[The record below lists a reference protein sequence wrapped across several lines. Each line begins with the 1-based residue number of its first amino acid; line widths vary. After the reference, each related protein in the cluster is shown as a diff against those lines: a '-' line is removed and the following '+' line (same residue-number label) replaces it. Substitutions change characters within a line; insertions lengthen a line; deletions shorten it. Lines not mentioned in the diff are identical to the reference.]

1 MLFTS
6 ATIMIIEM
14 PNLKMI
20 YNILVIIMVIMMTII
35 MMFIVRIVT
44 ITLKSQNRETNL
56 KTKTPYKKRPKNK
69 RLTKVLKTKKVG
81 QKNIENYIKR

>member
-1 MLFTS
+1 
-6 ATIMIIEM
+6 MIIEM

-44 ITLKSQNRETNL
+44 ITLKS
-56 KTKTPYKKRPKNK
+56 
-69 RLTKVLKTKKVG
+69 
-81 QKNIENYIKR
+81 